1 MNYYRHIDR
10 NKIQF
15 DFICDADSTNIP
27 KDEIESLG
35 GKVIICPP
43 YQKVFK
49 YIKFLEKLF
58 KENKY
63 KIVHSNINS
72 LSVFPLYAAKR
83 AKVPIRIA
91 HSHSTANKK
100 ELKKTLI
107 KNMLRPFSRM
117 YANVYFACSELAGRW
132 LFGNR
137 TFDKGK
143 VTIINN
149 AIDVGKFIYNEE
161 VRKKVRNK
169 LNIELQNNIKQSIIC
184 DKNVENDV
192 TNKDY
197 DTNKDNLKIEK
208 STNENNKKVEIN
220 DSTLIVGNVG
230 RFVKQK
236 NHTFLIDIFN
246 EIHKRNSNSILIL
259 AGQGPLME
267 EVKAKVN
274 ELGLKNYVMFLGQR
288 NDANELYQA
297 MDVFL
302 LPSLYE
308 GLPLVGVE
316 AQAAGLLCEL
326 SSSMTKETKI
336 LSTTNFIDI
345 EMPAK
350 KWAEKV
356 LLDYKNFTRK
366 NSSKEFENNGFEIKR
381 EAKKLEEKYLVLLK
395 SF

>member
-1 MNYYRHIDR
+1 M
-10 NKIQF
+10 
-15 DFICDADSTNIP
+15 
-27 KDEIESLG
+27 
-35 GKVIICPP
+35 
-43 YQKVFK
+43 
-49 YIKFLEKLF
+49 
-58 KENKY
+58 
-63 KIVHSNINS
+63 
-72 LSVFPLYAAKR
+72 FPLYAAKR

-137 TFDKGK
+137 AFNKGK

-149 AIDVGKFIYNEE
+149 AIDVEKFIYNEE
-161 VRKKVRNK
+161 VRKKKRAE
-169 LNIELQNNIKQSIIC
+169 LNIELQNNIKQSTIC
-184 DKNVENDV
+184 DKNVEN
-192 TNKDY
+192 KDY
-197 DTNKDNLKIEK
+197 NASKNNVKIKESINGNAK
-208 STNENNKKVEIN
+208 NIEIN
-220 DSTLIVGNVG
+220 DTTLVVGNIG

-267 EVKAKVN
+267 ETKAKVK

-345 EMPAK
+345 EIPTE

-356 LLDYKNFTRK
+356 LSDYKNFTRK

>member
-1 MNYYRHIDR
+1 MLMNYYRNIDR

-83 AKVPIRIA
+83 AGVPIRIA

-107 KNMLRPFSRM
+107 KNMLRPFSKK

-132 LFGNR
+132 LFGNK
-137 TFDKGK
+137 TFDEGK

-149 AIDVGKFIYNEE
+149 AIDVEKFVYNEDI
-161 VRKKVRNK
+161 RKKVRN
-169 LNIELQNNIKQSIIC
+169 ELK
-184 DKNVENDV
+184 
-192 TNKDY
+192 
-197 DTNKDNLKIEK
+197 EK
-208 STNENNKKVEIN
+208 CKSEIN
-220 DSTLIVGNVG
+220 DDTLVVGHIG

-236 NHTFLIDIFN
+236 NHEFLIDIFN
-246 EIHKRNSNSILIL
+246 EIHKRKENSVLML
-259 AGQGPLME
+259 VGQGPLQKEIE
-267 EVKAKVN
+267 EKVN
-274 ELGLKNYVMFLGQR
+274 KLGLQDCVLFLGQR

-297 MDVFL
+297 MDVFV

-308 GLPLVGVE
+308 GLGMVLIE
-316 AQAAGLLCEL
+316 AQYAGLNCYCSEAVPKEAYISGLLKKLLL
-326 SSSMTKETKI
+326 SDSPS
-336 LSTTNFIDI
+336 L
-345 EMPAK
+345 
-350 KWAEKV
+350 WAETI
-356 LLDYKNFTRK
+356 LQNYNNFTRK